1 MQIKKRKTL
10 IGLFFKFGE
19 VCKNGWMDG
28 WMIVFILDDFVV
40 VIVLRS
46 VMIRFTFNIFYLL
59 FCTALAAFQAEKE
72 ERMQSKHKRKLAT
85 SIGMMYIAFGNHS
98 FVHFTQH
105 LSYFNKPNC
114 IIEPI
119 TLDDNFIFHF
129 MKIVKSKKTECF
141 NSKRKSTLSIFGEI
155 LFMII
160 NFFFHPLLHLTQRCY
175 LCYYAG
181 GGYFVI

>member
-1 MQIKKRKTL
+1 MIMNTVNASIRHDPFHIQHF
-10 IGLFFKFGE
+10 LF
-19 VCKNGWMDG
+19 
-28 WMIVFILDDFVV
+28 IILH
-40 VIVLRS
+40 RS
-46 VMIRFTFNIFYLL
+46 CSFSSVSFSN
-59 FCTALAAFQAEKE
+59 EKE

-155 LFMII
+155 LYMII